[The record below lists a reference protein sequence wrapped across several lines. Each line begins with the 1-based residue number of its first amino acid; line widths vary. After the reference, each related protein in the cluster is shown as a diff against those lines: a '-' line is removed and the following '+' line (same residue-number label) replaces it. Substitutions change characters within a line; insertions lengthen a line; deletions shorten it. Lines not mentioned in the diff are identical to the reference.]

1 VAAKTAPLQVGT
13 AVAIPGKKQF
23 GVLDVGETNDG
34 VPIQIPIGIVNGT
47 APGPVLW
54 LQGGVHGTEYVG
66 MGAIQWV
73 LQGIDPSELK
83 GVIVCVPMVNILAY
97 RAGARGAPQDG
108 MDANRT
114 YPGKPLAEAM
124 HVHAHTEMMV
134 HKLFSFIKEHAD
146 YVVDCH
152 DGGWFMTMAPFAQ
165 YLAGETEWE
174 AASRAMAGAAGMAL
188 IYRLERAE
196 ASKKTPKSLMFS
208 SAEAGIPGITIEIG
222 GQGRL
227 DEDDVARAHQ
237 ALLNVVKHLGM
248 LEGAVLI
255 PGPQHRVRKGHR
267 LRSETGGV
275 LWCKAKPLD
284 RVKKGDVIQIITDLF
299 GRERERL
306 VAPVDGIIVA
316 IRTSG
321 MVNSG
326 EYCSNIGELDKW
338 PIVRTEASG

>member
-1 VAAKTAPLQVGT
+1 MAAKTAPLQVGT

-34 VPIQIPIGIVNGT
+34 APIQIPIGIVNGT

-66 MGAIQWV
+66 MGAIQRV
-73 LQGIDPSELK
+73 LQGIDPLELK
-83 GVIVCVPMVNILAY
+83 GAIVCVPMVNILAY
-97 RAGARGAPQDG
+97 RAGTRGAPQDG
-108 MDANRT
+108 LDMNRI
-114 YPGKPLAEAM
+114 YPGKPLERAM
-124 HVHAHTEMMV
+124 HVFAHSEIV
-134 HKLFSFIKEHAD
+134 IHRLFSELRCVAD
-146 YVVDCH
+146 FLVDCH
-152 DGGWFMTMAPFAQ
+152 DGGWFMAMAPFVQ
-165 YLAGETEWE
+165 YIAGEAERE
-174 AASRAMAGAAGMAL
+174 AARQAMAEATGMPL
-188 IYRLERAE
+188 IWRLERAE
-196 ASKKTPKSLMFS
+196 AIEKAPRSLMFS
-208 SAEAGIPGITIEIG
+208 SAEAGIPGIAIEIG

-237 ALLNVVKHLGM
+237 ALFNVMKHLGM
-248 LEGAVLI
+248 LEGEVLI
-255 PGPQHRVRKGHR
+255 PDSQYRVRRGHR

-275 LWCKAKPLD
+275 LWCKAKPL
-284 RVKKGDVIQIITDLF
+284 RRIKMGDVIHIITDLL

-326 EYCSNIGELDKW
+326 EYCSNVGELD
-338 PIVRTEASG
+338 E